1 MAALQVMRAVD
12 IATGLVLLAAGLINV
27 RRAPGWLLLAA
38 GLAWFAG
45 DVASWAVYLHRGPLV
60 QLVVVYPFL
69 RPRGAWAWVLVAAG
83 YLCAVVPVLTA
94 SSAAAFA
101 LAAALVLSAGYSFAA
116 AAGPLRR
123 ARASALGAA
132 ITLAVAFSAGPALQL
147 GGLGDSGFAVPYDL
161 LIAVT
166 AVGLAAD
173 LRWGRWSR
181 AAVSGLVVELAQP
194 GPLRVRLA
202 RALGDPGLTVGLWV
216 PARGGYVDESGRE
229 VEVPAAASPNGR
241 TVTFLDVDGEPAG
254 VLIHDTPAPA
264 DQALVAEVAS
274 AARLAMANAGL
285 REGVRARSAE
295 VAASRRRL
303 VETGDAVRRAL
314 AEDLGQGPGRHL
326 ARAAELLGGAGGEVP
341 GALLDGVERTQAV
354 LRDLVTGIH
363 PAALTTGGL
372 AAALPGL
379 AGLCPVPVSL
389 DVPRG
394 RFPAGVEAAAYFVCA
409 EVLANI
415 ARHAGATAA
424 ALRAW
429 EQDGRLYVEI
439 ADDGAGGAVIGDG
452 IRVGGSVGGS
462 GLRGLADRMAAL
474 GGTLAVDSPP
484 GSGTRVTA
492 ELPLPGAPVSGVP
505 GP

>member
-12 IATGLVLLAAGLINV
+12 TATGLVLLAAGLMSV

-69 RPRGAWAWVLVAAG
+69 RPRGAWAWVLAAAG
-83 YLCAVVPVLTA
+83 YACATLPVLTA
-94 SSAAAFA
+94 SSPAAFA
-101 LAAALVLSAGYSFAA
+101 LAAALVLSAGYSFAVA
-116 AAGPLRR
+116 TGPRRR

-132 ITLAVAFSAGPALQL
+132 IALAVAVSAGPALQL
-147 GGLGDSGFAVPYDL
+147 GGLGDRGFAVPYDL
-161 LIAVT
+161 LIAAI

-181 AAVSGLVVELAQP
+181 ATVSGLVVELAQP
-194 GPLRVRLA
+194 GPLRARLA

-216 PARGGYVDESGRE
+216 PARGGYVDESGRDLQ
-229 VEVPAAASPNGR
+229 VPAVTSPRGR
-241 TVTFLDVDGEPAG
+241 TVTFLGVNGEPAG

-285 REGVRARSAE
+285 REGIQARSAE

-326 ARAAELLGGAGGEVP
+326 ARAAGLLGGADGEVP
-341 GALLDGVERTQAV
+341 GALLADVERTQAV

-379 AGLCPVPVSL
+379 AELCPVPVSL
-389 DVPRG
+389 DVPPG
-394 RFPAGVEAAAYFVCA
+394 RFPAGAEAAAYFVCSEA
-409 EVLANI
+409 LANI
-415 ARHAGATAA
+415 AAHAGATAA

-429 EQDGRLYVEI
+429 ERDGRLCLEI
-439 ADDGAGGAVIGDG
+439 TDDGVGGAVIGEG
-452 IRVGGSVGGS
+452 IWAGGSAGGS

-474 GGTLAVDSPP
+474 GGSLAVDSPP

-492 ELPLPGAPVSGVP
+492 ELPLPGVPVSGP
-505 GP
+505 